1 MPKQGQLSKVTPQE
15 HVVLVADA
23 AKAADVAGIAFAKE
37 EVL

>member
-1 MPKQGQLSKVTPQE
+1 
-15 HVVLVADA
+15 VVLVADA